1 LKRSDAGVGSSLEN
15 PQTFDSTFLLQ
26 KVTPF
31 YALT

>member
-15 PQTFDSTFLLQ
+15 PQTFDTFLLQ